1 MEIYIKFP
9 DLTST
14 LYVRGF
20 HVNVLEPGYFYPS
33 QHHRIFEL
41 NYCWAGEV
49 TVWIQE
55 KPFRLQAGDWLLIK
69 SGLSHRTT
77 NESGSPSTLVVIH
90 FDIDDPDVRKTLSST
105 ASDMVSKETAERTL
119 LPQYLDQIEAVV
131 QNSLIQA
138 PNTKK
143 PLSLHTSS
151 SENLG
156 LQAIVLL
163 IVKEIMSIFEQENR
177 EQQKRFQ
184 RDASP
189 FEVELAHKIAE
200 WLNDSIYDVVSVQD
214 IADNVGLSRGQCT
227 KVFTKIYGVAPRQ
240 YLTSLKLTKAKWLL
254 INSDMT
260 IEAIAEKLGFS
271 SLSHFSRQ
279 FKRWTGTS
287 PQQFRPKYC
296 LSL

>member
-20 HVNVLEPGYFYPS
+20 HVNVLEPEYFYPN

-55 KPFRLQAGDWLLIK
+55 KPYRLQAGDWLLIK
-69 SGLSHRTT
+69 SGMNHRTM

-90 FDIDDPDVRKTLSST
+90 FDIDDPDVRKTLTSSV
-105 ASDMVSKETAERTL
+105 SEMVSKEMAERTR
-119 LPQYLDQIEAVV
+119 LPHYLEQIEAIVH
-131 QNSLIQA
+131 NSLIQA
-138 PNTKK
+138 PKTKE

-151 SENLG
+151 VENLG
-156 LQAIVLL
+156 IQATILY

-177 EQQKRFQ
+177 EHQERLQ

-200 WLNDSIYDVVSVQD
+200 SLNDSLYDVISVQD
-214 IADNVGLSRGQCT
+214 IAENIGLSRGQCT

-254 INSDMT
+254 INSDLS